1 MSARK
6 APRSPDRDEMHE
18 TRNHTAANRF
28 AMMTMERSALRMAV
42 GMAVGMADPESL
54 VEEG

>member
-1 MSARK
+1 
-6 APRSPDRDEMHE
+6 MHE
-18 TRNHTAANRF
+18 TRNHTAANLF